1 MIFVDFCLYFT
12 VSIYRLTAKFLWIFA
27 FFSLRMKAI
36 DIILVDLESPERG
49 LHFWFFLFLD
59 HFLLW

>member
-12 VSIYRLTAKFLWIFA
+12 VFIYRLTAGYFA

-36 DIILVDLESPERG
+36 DIILVDLESPEIG
-49 LHFWFFLFLD
+49 LHFWSFLFLD